1 MTVIFRLV
9 RLAVLVALGGVLT
22 VLPTAAAS
30 ATTMSPAAAA
40 APAAAAPYAGT
51 LAAPVT
57 SVPAGTSITFDYAVP
72 SAGVTS
78 TNWVGIYQ
86 PGQTPGDV
94 GSTTYQYTPD
104 ASGTVTFATSSLS
117 PGSYVAYYLYD
128 DGYDVLAGPVSFT
141 VTGASPYAGGTLTSP
156 VTSVPNAESITFSY
170 SVPASGVTST
180 NWVGIYQ
187 PGQTPGAVASTTY
200 QYTPDASGTV
210 TFSTSSLDG
219 VGNYVAYFFYDN
231 GYQIIAGPVSF
242 SVTPGT
248 LAPAPVY
255 QRAIGARQLAG
266 PFGVAATAGGDIW
279 ATDTGANRVTEF
291 DPAGRQLRKIG
302 AGLGLD
308 RPEGIALGA
317 GGDLWVADTGHDR
330 IVELSPAGRRLA
342 AFGAKGSGT
351 AQLDQPVAVAVSAD
365 GGTVY
370 VADQNNNRIEEFTA
384 AGGYLRSVSVPTP
397 AGVALDAAGDL
408 WVSSPSYASGN
419 QVYEFSPAGAQLLA
433 FGSTQASYGAL
444 GNISGIAVGPDGK
457 IYLAQS
463 DYNVIS
469 VFDADGSFQT
479 EFGLQSDTARA
490 SENLAAPE
498 GIAVTRSG
506 DVLVADASN
515 DRLVEF
521 APAPASAAAALGAGS
536 AAPRGPGRPLIIGLS
551 LAALLLAAAGAW
563 GVLAYRRRTGRLV
576 RVPALATPAEI
587 AQATAAGPGEPA
599 ATPTVAPVSCE
610 MPDPSTQEP
619 FAAVQQRIT
628 DRERPLKRLADVDVS
643 RRKLLAGATA
653 LSGLAVGGAALP
665 ASLTK
670 MMAATP
676 RDLRGRLSD
685 IEHIV
690 ILMQENRSF
699 DHYFGTMPG
708 VRGFQDPKAITLPT
722 GNSVFHQPDAGHAN
736 GYLTPFHYDTKST
749 SAQQTPGTDHSWGT
763 QHQAW
768 DNGAMDQWVAAK
780 GEYTM
785 GYFTQADIPFHWALA
800 QAFTLCDNYH
810 CSVLGPTNPNRLYM
824 WSGML
829 DPNGTGGGPVTDDSP
844 AFNNAYLSWT
854 TYPERLE
861 AAGVSWQVYQEED
874 NYDDNSLAW
883 FKQYS
888 NAPTSSPLFKRA
900 MQKRPAGWF
909 EADARAGRL
918 PQVSWLV
925 APTAQTEHPDY
936 FPAAGAEYI
945 ASKLDAIASNEDL
958 WRKTLFILTY
968 DENDGMFDHVPPP
981 VPPAGTAGEFVDG
994 LPIGLGFRVPAIV
1007 VSPWSVGGYVCSDVL
1022 DHTSLIR
1029 LIEARFGVSEPNI
1042 SAWRRA
1048 TCGDFTTSLRLP
1060 GGPARWPSQNRAV
1073 SLAAA
1078 EASFLTAQREVFD
1091 NPSPTI
1097 PAVNEPVPEQ

>member
-1 MTVIFRLV
+1 MTVLRRFLALV
-9 RLAVLVALGGVLT
+9 LLGGILVIA
-22 VLPTAAAS
+22 PTALAS
-30 ATTMSPAAAA
+30 AAVA
-40 APAAAAPYAGT
+40 APTAVAAAAPYQGT
-51 LAAPVT
+51 LTAPVT
-57 SVPAGTSITFDYAVP
+57 TVAVGTSITFGYSVP
-72 SAGVTS
+72 AAGVTS
-78 TNWVGIYQ
+78 TNWVGIYAA
-86 PGQTPGDV
+86 GQTPGDV

-128 DGYDVLAGPVSFT
+128 DGYEVLAGPVSFT
-141 VTGASPYAGGTLTSP
+141 VTGASPYAGGTLTSA
-156 VTSVPNAESITFSY
+156 VTSVPNAQSITFSY

-180 NWVGIYQ
+180 NWVGIYE
-187 PGQTPGAVASTTY
+187 PGQTPGADASTTY

-255 QRAIGARQLAG
+255 QRAIGAHQLSG

-279 ATDTGANRVTEF
+279 ATDTGRNRVTEF
-291 DPAGRQLRKIG
+291 DPAGRPLRTVG
-302 AGLGLD
+302 AGLHLD
-308 RPEGIALGA
+308 QPEGIALGS
-317 GGDLWVADTGHDR
+317 GGNVWVADTGNDR
-330 IVELSPAGRRLA
+330 IVELSPAGRLLTS
-342 AFGAKGSGT
+342 FGVKGSGDG
-351 AQLDQPVAVAVSAD
+351 QLDQPVALAIAAN
-365 GGTVY
+365 GATVY

-384 AGGYLRSVSVPTP
+384 AGGYAGSISVPTP
-397 AGVALDAAGDL
+397 AGVALDGSGDL
-408 WVSSPSYASGN
+408 WVSSPSYAAGN
-419 QVYEFSPAGAQLLA
+419 QVYEFSPSGAQLLA
-433 FGSTQASYGAL
+433 SGSTQASYGAL
-444 GNISGIAVGPDGK
+444 GNIGGIAVGPEGK
-457 IYLAQS
+457 IYVAQS
-463 DYNVIS
+463 DYNLVS
-469 VFDADGSFQT
+469 VFNPDGTFET
-479 EFGLQSDTARA
+479 EFGLQSNAANAAD
-490 SENLAAPE
+490 NLAAPE
-498 GIAVTRSG
+498 GLAVTASG
-506 DVLVADASN
+506 DVLAADTGN
-515 DRLVEF
+515 NRLVEF
-521 APAPASAAAALGAGS
+521 APASGSAAAALVPPATAG
-536 AAPRGPGRPLIIGLS
+536 RGPALPPITGLS
-551 LAALLLAAAGAW
+551 LAALLLAAAGGW
-563 GVLAYRRRTGRLV
+563 GILAYRRRPGRLAPS
-576 RVPALATPAEI
+576 PAF
-587 AQATAAGPGEPA
+587 ATAPDGTQSTTT
-599 ATPTVAPVSCE
+599 ATAAPVSCE
-610 MPDPSTQEP
+610 MPDPATQEP
-619 FAAVQQRIT
+619 FATVQQRIAGQ
-628 DRERPLKRLADVDVS
+628 ERPLKRLADVDVS
-643 RRKLLAGATA
+643 RRKLLVSATA

-708 VRGFQDPKAITLPT
+708 VRGFQDPTAIKLPT
-722 GNSVFHQPDAGHAN
+722 GNSVFYQPDAAHAN

-785 GYFTQADIPFHWALA
+785 GYFTQPDIPFHWALA

-824 WSGML
+824 WSGMI

-861 AAGVSWQVYQEED
+861 ASGVSWQVYQEED
-874 NYDDNSLAW
+874 NYDDNALAW
-883 FKQYS
+883 FKQFS
-888 NAPTSSPLFKRA
+888 NAPTSSPLWQRG
-900 MQKRPAGWF
+900 MRKRPAGWF

-945 ASKLDAIASNEDL
+945 AGKLDAIASNEDL

-981 VPPAGTAGEFVDG
+981 VPAAGTTHEFVDG

-1029 LIEARFGVSEPNI
+1029 LIEARFGVTEPNI

-1060 GGPARWPSQNRAV
+1060 GGPARWPSQNQAV

-1078 EASFLTAQREVFD
+1078 EASFLTAQQEVFD
-1091 NPSPTI
+1091 NPRPTV
-1097 PAVNEPVPEQ
+1097 PAVNEPIPEQ

>member
-1 MTVIFRLV
+1 MIVLSRFLRFTALV
-9 RLAVLVALGGVLT
+9 LLGGIFAVAPG
-22 VLPTAAAS
+22 VAAS
-30 ATTMSPAAAA
+30 AAVTTPGAVTRPAAVA
-40 APAAAAPYAGT
+40 APAAAAPYQGT
-51 LAAPVT
+51 LTAPAA
-57 SVPAGTSITFDYAVP
+57 SVPVGTSITFSYSVP

-78 TNWVGIYQ
+78 TNWVGIYAA
-86 PGQTPGDV
+86 GQTPGDV

-104 ASGTVTFATSSLS
+104 ASGTVTFDTSSLS

-128 DGYDVLAGPVSFT
+128 NGYDVLAGPVGFT
-141 VTGASPYAGGTLTSP
+141 VTGASPYAGGTLTST
-156 VTSVPNAESITFSY
+156 VTSVPNAQSITFSY
-170 SVPASGVTST
+170 SVPSAGVTST
-180 NWVGIYQ
+180 NWVGIYE
-187 PGQTPGAVASTTY
+187 PGQTPGTDASTTY
-200 QYTPDASGTV
+200 QYTPNASGTV

-219 VGNYVAYFFYDN
+219 VGSYVAYFFYDN

-255 QRAIGARQLAG
+255 QRAIGAHQLAG
-266 PFGVAATAGGDIW
+266 PSGVAAAAGGGLW
-279 ATDTGANRVTEF
+279 ATDTGRNRVTEF
-291 DPAGRQLRKIG
+291 DADGRPLRTIG
-302 AGLGLD
+302 AGVGLNH
-308 RPEGIALGA
+308 PEGIALDTA
-317 GGDLWVADTGHDR
+317 GNLWVADTGNDR
-330 IVELSPAGRRLA
+330 IVELSPGGRRLA
-342 AFGAKGSGT
+342 SFGTRGSGNG
-351 AQLDQPVAVAVSAD
+351 QLDQPVALAVSAG

-370 VADQNNNRIEEFTA
+370 VADQDNSRVEEFTP
-384 AGGYLRSVSVPTP
+384 AGGYLGSIGMPTP
-397 AGVALDAAGDL
+397 AGVALDAADDL

-419 QVYEFSPAGAQLLA
+419 QVYEFSPAGAQLRS
-433 FGSTQASYGAL
+433 FGGTQAGYGAL
-444 GNISGIAVGPDGK
+444 GNTGGIAIGPGGK
-457 IYLAQS
+457 VYVAQS
-463 DYNVIS
+463 DYNLVS
-469 VFDADGSFQT
+469 VFGPDGSFET
-479 EFGLQSDTARA
+479 EFGLQSHA
-490 SENLAAPE
+490 SDAAKNLAAPE
-498 GIAVTRSG
+498 GLAITASG
-506 DVLVADASN
+506 DLVVADTGN

-521 APAPASAAAALGAGS
+521 SPAAGS
-536 AAPRGPGRPLIIGLS
+536 AATALVPAATAPPGPTLALIIGLS
-551 LAALLLAAAGAW
+551 LAALLLTAAGAW
-563 GVLAYRRRTGRLV
+563 GILAYRRRTS
-576 RVPALATPAEI
+576 
-587 AQATAAGPGEPA
+587 QTAAS
-599 ATPTVAPVSCE
+599 PTVAPISCQ
-610 MPDPSTQEP
+610 MPEPATQEP
-619 FAAVQQRIT
+619 FAAVQQRIGGQ
-628 DRERPLKRLADVDVS
+628 ERPLKRLADVDVS
-643 RRKLLAGATA
+643 RRKLLVSATA

-665 ASLTK
+665 ANLRK

-708 VRGFQDPKAITLPT
+708 VRGFQDPTAITLST
-722 GNSVFHQPDAGHAN
+722 GNSVFHQPDPAHAN

-749 SAQQTPGTDHSWGT
+749 SAQQTPGTDHTWGT

-768 DNGAMDQWVAAK
+768 NNGAMDQWVAAK

-785 GYFTQADIPFHWALA
+785 GYFAQPDIPFHWALA

-810 CSVLGPTNPNRLYM
+810 CSVLGPTNPNRLYL

-829 DPNGTGGGPVTDDSP
+829 DPSGTGGGPVTDDSP

-874 NYDDNSLAW
+874 NYDDNALAW
-883 FKQYS
+883 FKQFS
-888 NAPTSSPLFKRA
+888 NAPTSSPLWQRG
-900 MQKRPAGWF
+900 MRKRPAGWF

-945 ASKLDAIASNEDL
+945 AGKLDAIAANEDL

-968 DENDGMFDHVPPP
+968 DENDGMFDHVAPP

-1060 GGPARWPSQNRAV
+1060 GGPAGWPSRNRAV

-1078 EASFLTAQREVFD
+1078 EASFLTAQQQVFD
-1091 NPSPTI
+1091 NPEPTI
-1097 PAVNEPVPEQ
+1097 PAVNEPIPEQ

>member
-1 MTVIFRLV
+1 MTVLSRLL
-9 RLAVLVALGGVLT
+9 RFTALVLLGGMLAAGPAVAA
-22 VLPTAAAS
+22 TAAV
-30 ATTMSPAAAA
+30 TSPAAAA
-40 APAAAAPYAGT
+40 APAAAAPYQGT
-51 LAAPVT
+51 LTAPVT
-57 SVPAGTSITFDYAVP
+57 TVATGTSITFSYSVP

-78 TNWVGIYQ
+78 TNWVGIYAA
-86 PGQTPGDV
+86 GQTPGDV
-94 GSTTYQYTPD
+94 SSTTYQYTPD
-104 ASGTVTFATSSLS
+104 ASGAVTFATSSLS

-128 DGYDVLAGPVSFT
+128 NGYEVLAGPVAFT
-141 VTGASPYAGGTLTSP
+141 VTGASPYAGGTLTST
-156 VTSVPNAESITFSY
+156 VTSVPNAQSITFSY
-170 SVPASGVTST
+170 SVPTSGVTST
-180 NWVGIYQ
+180 NWVGIYE
-187 PGQTPGAVASTTY
+187 PGQTPGQDASTTY

-255 QRAIGARQLAG
+255 QRAIGAHQLAG
-266 PFGVAATAGGDIW
+266 PFGVAAAGDDVW
-279 ATDTGANRVTEF
+279 ATDTGHNRVTEF
-291 DPAGRQLRKIG
+291 DGAGHLLRTIG

-308 RPEGIALGA
+308 QPEGIALGPA
-317 GGDLWVADTGHDR
+317 GDVWVADTGNDR

-342 AFGAKGSGT
+342 SFGGQGSGN
-351 AQLDQPVAVAVSAD
+351 AQLDQPVALAVSAN

-370 VADQNNNRIEEFTA
+370 VADQANNRIEEFTA
-384 AGGYLRSVSVPTP
+384 AGGYIGSISVPTP
-397 AGVALDAAGDL
+397 AGVALDGAGDI
-408 WVSSPSYASGN
+408 WVSSPSYAAGN
-419 QVYEFSPAGAQLLA
+419 QVYEFSPAGAQLLS
-433 FGSTQASYGAL
+433 FGGTQASYGAL
-444 GNISGIAVGPDGK
+444 GNIGGIAVGPDGK
-457 IYLAQS
+457 IYVAQS
-463 DYNVIS
+463 DYNLVS
-469 VFDADGSFQT
+469 VFTTGGTFET
-479 EFGLQSDTARA
+479 EFGLQSDTADA
-490 SENLAAPE
+490 DENLAAPE
-498 GIAVTRSG
+498 GLAVTASG
-506 DVLVADASN
+506 DVLVADTGN

-521 APAPASAAAALGAGS
+521 SPGPGSTAAAAVPGAT
-536 AAPRGPGRPLIIGLS
+536 APRGPGRPLIIGLS

-563 GVLAYRRRTGRLV
+563 GVLAYRRRTAR
-576 RVPALATPAEI
+576 PAPAPAFATPA
-587 AQATAAGPGEPA
+587 ARNQTSAPTN
-599 ATPTVAPVSCE
+599 PTVAGQAAAPVSCE
-610 MPDPSTQEP
+610 MPDPATREP
-619 FAAVQQRIT
+619 FAAVQQRIAGQ
-628 DRERPLKRLADVDVS
+628 ERPLKRLADVDIS
-643 RRKLLAGATA
+643 RRKLLVSATA

-665 ASLTK
+665 ANLRK

-708 VRGFQDPKAITLPT
+708 VRGFQDPAAITLST
-722 GNSVFHQPDAGHAN
+722 GNSVFHQPDQAHAN

-749 SAQQTPGTDHSWGT
+749 SAQQTPGTDHTWGT

-768 DNGAMDQWVAAK
+768 NNGAMDQWVAAK

-785 GYFTQADIPFHWALA
+785 GYFAQADIPFHWALA

-824 WSGML
+824 WSGMI

-874 NYDDNSLAW
+874 NYDDNALAW
-883 FKQYS
+883 FKQFS
-888 NAPTSSPLFKRA
+888 NAPTSSPLWQRA
-900 MQKRPAGWF
+900 MRKRPAGWF

-945 ASKLDAIASNEDL
+945 ASKLDAIAANEDL
-958 WRKTLFILTY
+958 WRSTLFILTY

-981 VPPAGTAGEFVDG
+981 VPPAGTGGEFLDG

-1029 LIEARFGVSEPNI
+1029 LIETRFGVSEPNI

-1060 GGPARWPSQNRAV
+1060 GSPARWPSQNQAV

-1078 EASFLTAQREVFD
+1078 EASFLTAQQEVFD
-1091 NPSPTI
+1091 NPAPTV
-1097 PAVNEPVPEQ
+1097 PAVNEPIPEQ

>member
-1 MTVIFRLV
+1 MTVLSRLL
-9 RLAVLVALGGVLT
+9 RFTMLVLLGGMFAAGPAV
-22 VLPTAAAS
+22 AAS
-30 ATTMSPAAAA
+30 AAATSPAAVA
-40 APAAAAPYAGT
+40 APAAAAPYQGT
-51 LAAPVT
+51 LTAPVAT
-57 SVPAGTSITFDYAVP
+57 VPVGTSITFSYSVP

-78 TNWVGIYQ
+78 TNWVGIYAA
-86 PGQTPGDV
+86 GQTPGDV
-94 GSTTYQYTPD
+94 SSTTYQYTPD

-128 DGYDVLAGPVSFT
+128 NGYEVLAGPVGFT
-141 VTGASPYAGGTLTSP
+141 VTGASPYAGGTLTST
-156 VTSVPNAESITFSY
+156 VTSVPNAQSITFSY
-170 SVPASGVTST
+170 SVPNAGVTST
-180 NWVGIYQ
+180 NWVGIYE
-187 PGQTPGAVASTTY
+187 PGQTPGDDASTTY

-231 GYQIIAGPVSF
+231 GYQVIAGPVSF

-248 LAPAPVY
+248 LAPAPAY
-255 QRAIGARQLAG
+255 QRALGAHQLAG
-266 PFGVAATAGGDIW
+266 PVGVAAAAGGDVW
-279 ATDTGANRVTEF
+279 ATDTGRNQITEF
-291 DPAGRQLRKIG
+291 DRAGRPLRTVG

-308 RPEGIALGA
+308 QPEGIALGPA
-317 GGDLWVADTGHDR
+317 GDVWVADTGNDR
-330 IVELSPAGRRLA
+330 IVELSPGGRRLA
-342 AFGAKGSGT
+342 SFGGKGSGN
-351 AQLDQPVAVAVSAD
+351 AQLDQPVALAVSAN
-365 GGTVY
+365 GATVY
-370 VADQNNNRIEEFTA
+370 VADQNNNRIEEFTP
-384 AGGYLRSVSVPTP
+384 AGGYIRSISVPTP
-397 AGVALDAAGDL
+397 AGVALDGSGDI
-408 WVSSPSYASGN
+408 WVSSPSYAWGN
-419 QVYEFSPAGAQLLA
+419 QVYEFSPAGAQLLS

-444 GNISGIAVGPDGK
+444 GNTGGIAVGPDGK
-457 IYLAQS
+457 IYVAQS
-463 DYNVIS
+463 DYNLVS
-469 VFDADGSFQT
+469 VFTASGTFET
-479 EFGLQSDTARA
+479 EFGLQSNPANA
-490 SENLAAPE
+490 AENLAAPE
-498 GIAVTRSG
+498 GLAVTASG
-506 DVLVADASN
+506 DVLVADTGN

-521 APAPASAAAALGAGS
+521 SPASGSAAAALVPAAGATS
-536 AAPRGPGRPLIIGLS
+536 SRPGLPLIVGLS

-563 GVLAYRRRTGRLV
+563 GILAYRRRTAR
-576 RVPALATPAEI
+576 PAPA
-587 AQATAAGPGEPA
+587 
-599 ATPTVAPVSCE
+599 APVSCE
-610 MPDPSTQEP
+610 MPDPATQEP
-619 FAAVQQRIT
+619 FAAVQQRIAGQ
-628 DRERPLKRLADVDVS
+628 ERPLKRLADADVS
-643 RRKLLAGATA
+643 RRKLLVSATA

-665 ASLTK
+665 ANLRT

-708 VRGFQDPKAITLPT
+708 VRGFQDPAAITLST
-722 GNSVFHQPDAGHAN
+722 GNSVFHQPDPSHAN

-749 SAQQTPGTDHSWGT
+749 SAQQTPGTDHTWGT

-768 DNGAMDQWVAAK
+768 NKGAMDQWVAAK

-785 GYFTQADIPFHWALA
+785 GYFGQADIPFHWALA

-824 WSGML
+824 WSGMI

-874 NYDDNSLAW
+874 NYDDNALAW
-883 FKQYS
+883 FKQFS
-888 NAPTSSPLFKRA
+888 SAPTSSPLWQRG
-900 MQKRPAGWF
+900 MRKRPAGWF

-945 ASKLDAIASNEDL
+945 ASKLDAIAANEDL

-981 VPPAGTAGEFVDG
+981 VPPAGTANEFVDA

-1029 LIEARFGVSEPNI
+1029 LIETRFGVSEPNI
-1042 SAWRRA
+1042 TAWRRA

-1060 GGPARWPSQNRAV
+1060 GGPARWPSQNQAV

-1078 EASFLTAQREVFD
+1078 EASFLTAQHEVFD
-1091 NPSPTI
+1091 NPAPTI
-1097 PAVNEPVPEQ
+1097 PEVNEPIPGQ